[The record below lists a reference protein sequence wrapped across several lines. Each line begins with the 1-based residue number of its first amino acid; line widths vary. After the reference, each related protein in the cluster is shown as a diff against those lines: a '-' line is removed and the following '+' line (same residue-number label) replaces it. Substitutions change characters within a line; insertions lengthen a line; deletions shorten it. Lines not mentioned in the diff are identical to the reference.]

1 MSKNVRLVSPDR
13 TPAERAAAGFLR
25 GRRHAGDEHAM
36 TPGDTEEQILR
47 PLFASESDAADRHKD
62 EFLAILAHELRNP
75 LAAVRAA
82 ATLLSTPGVAA
93 AVAEKARGVI
103 DRQVQTLTRLTDDLF
118 DVARITQGKLSVRM
132 TQVDLTVVLSRAI
145 EVVDYQV
152 RQRGQQLILSLPAE
166 PWFVRGDA
174 TRLEQVFGNLLV
186 NASKFSRTGG
196 RVWLST
202 EKRPARPGAGELRVR
217 IRDEGSGI
225 AADQLPY
232 IFDLFRQAGPSPH
245 HASGLGVGLA
255 LVRRI
260 VELHGGDVRVQT
272 GGADRGTEFVVSLP
286 LADPDD
292 DSS

>member
-1 MSKNVRLVSPDR
+1 
-13 TPAERAAAGFLR
+13 
-25 GRRHAGDEHAM
+25 M
-36 TPGDTEEQILR
+36 TPEETEEQILR
-47 PLFASESDAADRHKD
+47 PLFASEPDASDRHRN
-62 EFLAILAHELRNP
+62 EFLAVLAHELRNP

-82 ATLLSTPGVAA
+82 AALLNTPGVPA

-103 DRQVQTLTRLTDDLF
+103 DRQVQTMTRLTDDLL
-118 DVARITQGKLSVRM
+118 DVARITQGKLSVQM
-132 TQVDLTVVLSRAI
+132 TQVDLAVVLCRAL

-152 RQRGQQLILSLPAE
+152 RQRDQQLILSLPSE

-174 TRLEQVFGNLLV
+174 TRLEQVFGNLLT
-186 NASKFSRTGG
+186 NASKFSRRGS

-202 EKRPARPGAGELRVR
+202 EKRPAGPRAGELRVR
-217 IRDEGSGI
+217 IRDEGTGI

-245 HASGLGVGLA
+245 QASGLGVGLA

-260 VELHGGDVRVQT
+260 VELHGGDVTVNT

-286 LADPDD
+286 HAGPDH
-292 DSS
+292 DSR